1 MMDIFLRKLLNAF
14 SRELSLQKTFIIGVF
29 QGPKY
34 ATAPC
39 VCVCKAI
46 TLCKIFRQAFEGAPC
61 T

>member
-1 MMDIFLRKLLNAF
+1 MIDIFLRKLLNAF

-39 VCVCKAI
+39 VCEAI
-46 TLCKIFRQAFEGAPC
+46 T
-61 T
+61 

>member
-39 VCVCKAI
+39 VCKAI
-46 TLCKIFRQAFEGAPC
+46 TLCEIFRQAFEGAPC
-61 T
+61 A

>member
-1 MMDIFLRKLLNAF
+1 MINYAISGLFQTSMMDIFLRKLLNAF

-39 VCVCKAI
+39 VCV
-46 TLCKIFRQAFEGAPC
+46 
-61 T
+61 